1 MSLIV
6 NKSNENE
13 ELQSRFELKTVLE
26 TSRMLVESR
35 NTEFIINNLLL
46 ILMGRL
52 LVSRAAIF
60 IYDHQSDSYTL
71 KKAKGLPQL
80 EEDQQFQII
89 DPEQLNNHSFFEAQ
103 EADKSIL
110 SSISDIDG
118 CMFFNLRTSN
128 NHHGLLFLGSKAN
141 KKSLEDHE
149 IEFIESLCIIST
161 AALVNSQLFTELKNT
176 YRNLDRRIHE
186 LNTLF
191 DLSKEFNLL
200 VDREKISRIFK
211 FALLGQ
217 LFIRTFFLIYKNQ
230 DDINLLAHSGI
241 QKIPDESE
249 INSLFDSTGNDV
261 IRVDEGFANEH
272 EWICQSDITALISVS
287 IQNEKVAV
295 IGVGKRANDVPF
307 SDTDFNFL
315 KSLANL
321 AVISIQKTYFLEDQI
336 DKERMEEELSIAK
349 SIQEGL
355 LPDPIPKVEG
365 VDLAAKTISSRE
377 IGGDYFDI
385 AKTLDGNTILAIGD
399 VTGKGVP
406 AALLMAN
413 LQSMLHVLLPVD
425 ITLAEA
431 TERINNLIFRNTP
444 PDKFITFFWAKY
456 LSTHK
461 MLSYVNAGHNP
472 PLMLRNNSTEFEELS
487 AGGLLLGAMETMMPY
502 EQEDVQLN
510 PNDLLVCYTDGVNEA
525 MDSENEEYGT
535 KRLKDC
541 ILNNREKTSNEIMDA
556 IINEVTSFS
565 NKKLFD
571 DLTLL
576 IIKANPIND

>member
-1 MSLIV
+1 MDQS
-6 NKSNENE
+6 NKKE
-13 ELQSRFELKTVLE
+13 ELQSKFELTTVLE

-60 IYDHQSDSYTL
+60 IYEPQSDSYIL
-71 KKAKGLPQL
+71 KKSKGLPDLTENELYKIL
-80 EEDQQFQII
+80 EKDNCKDLTYFIPDDSDESIRSCLGDTTGS
-89 DPEQLNNHSFFEAQ
+89 LFFT
-103 EADKSIL
+103 
-110 SSISDIDG
+110 
-118 CMFFNLRTSN
+118 LRTSN
-128 NHHGLLFLGSKAN
+128 NFHGLLYLGKKAN
-141 KKSLEDHE
+141 GEDFEDHE
-149 IEFIESLCIIST
+149 LDFIEGLCIIST

-230 DDINLLAHSGI
+230 DDVSLLASSGLQKQPNSKKI
-241 QKIPDESE
+241 QELFEATDE
-249 INSLFDSTGNDV
+249 DV
-261 IRVDEGFANEH
+261 VKVDEDFGEGDD
-272 EWICQSDITALISVS
+272 WIFESNIRALISVS

-295 IGVGKRANDVPF
+295 IGVGERANKVPF
-307 SDTDFNFL
+307 SETDFNFL

-321 AVISIQKTYFLEDQI
+321 AVISIQKTYFLEERI

-349 SIQEGL
+349 SIQQGL
-355 LPDPIPKVEG
+355 LPDPIPDIKG
-365 VDLAAKTISSRE
+365 VDLAASTISSRE
-377 IGGDYFDI
+377 VGGDYFDI
-385 AKTLDGNTILAIGD
+385 AKTPDGNTILAIAD

-425 ITLAEA
+425 ITLSEA

-444 PDKFITFFWAKY
+444 SDKFITFFWAKY

-461 MLSYVNAGHNP
+461 ILRYVNAGHNP
-472 PLMLRNNSTEFEELS
+472 PLLLRRNTEEFEEL
-487 AGGLLLGAMETMMPY
+487 ADGGLLLGAMESMTPY
-502 EQEDVQLN
+502 EESDVQLN
-510 PNDLLVCYTDGVNEA
+510 PNDLLISYTDGVNEA
-525 MDSENEEYGT
+525 MNAEEEEYGID
-535 KRLKDC
+535 RLKNC
-541 ILNNREKTSNEIMDA
+541 ILNNRDKSPSEIMEA
-556 IINEVTSFS
+556 IVDEVYEFS
-565 NKKLFD
+565 NHKLFD

-576 IIKANPIND
+576 IIKAKSID